1 MRWLQ
6 ASETTRDAI
15 VAIKSDKKF
24 RDGGW
29 ISSRVEGDCKIVVF
43 TARGGQTKLG
53 FDAPRDIHIVRD
65 EVLQRDK
72 RDQP

>member
-1 MRWLQ
+1 MLILTIH
-6 ASETTRDAI
+6 E
-15 VAIKSDKKF
+15 
-24 RDGGW
+24 DGAVW
-29 ISSRVEGDCKIVVF
+29 VGDCKIVVF

-72 RDQP
+72 RDQQ